1 MIEADHNYLETK
13 KEFMKMFRNVMNEKH
28 SFLVVN
34 YTNSK
39 EQRYLDKNFD
49 VIN

>member
-1 MIEADHNYLETK
+1 
-13 KEFMKMFRNVMNEKH
+13 MFRNVMNEKH
-28 SFLVVN
+28 SFLVIN
-34 YTNSK
+34 YTNPK

>member
-1 MIEADHNYLETK
+1 
-13 KEFMKMFRNVMNEKH
+13 MKMFRNVMKVPH

-34 YTNSK
+34 YTNPM

-49 VIN
+49 VISNDIN